1 MEQRMA
7 FSKKNVTFMEI
18 DFFVFLVLFCFQFSK
33 LHQNEANFDKL
44 NFKS

>member
-18 DFFVFLVLFCFQFSK
+18 DFFVFLVGAFQFSK

-44 NFKS
+44 KFKS